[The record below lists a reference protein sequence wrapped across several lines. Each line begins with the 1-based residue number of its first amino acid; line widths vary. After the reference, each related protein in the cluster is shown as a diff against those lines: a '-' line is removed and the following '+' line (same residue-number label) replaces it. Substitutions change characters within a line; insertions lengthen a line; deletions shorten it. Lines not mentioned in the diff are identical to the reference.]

1 MSALTRIISM
11 NSLIKNAQSKI
22 QEKDYANAF
31 ALSSEAI
38 EQSGTK
44 PALNLLML
52 HATCA
57 QHVEKYDVSSKYFMA
72 AVEID
77 KDGQF
82 HQRIW
87 KVGNGIPIVVALTHY
102 VVCRACVIFT
112 KK

>member
-1 MSALTRIISM
+1 MSM
-11 NSLIKNAQSKI
+11 KSLIKNAQSKI

-38 EQSGTK
+38 EHSGTK

-57 QHVEKYDVSSKYFMA
+57 QHVEKYDVSIKYFMA
-72 AVEID
+72 AFEID

-87 KVGNGIPIVVALTHY
+87 KFGNAITIVVALTHFI
-102 VVCRACVIFT
+102 VEPV
-112 KK
+112 